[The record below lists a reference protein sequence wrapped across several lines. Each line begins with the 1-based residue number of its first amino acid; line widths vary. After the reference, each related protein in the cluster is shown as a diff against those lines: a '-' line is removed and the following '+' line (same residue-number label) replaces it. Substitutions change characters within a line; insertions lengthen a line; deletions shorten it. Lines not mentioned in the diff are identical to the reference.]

1 MRAIVVAGAGRAFSA
16 GFDLDMGMGDGKP
29 DPAEVRRALENDF
42 RIILRFWDSPKPTIA
57 AVHGYCLGSALELAL
72 ACDLTIAAEDCRFGE
87 PEVKFGSGIVA
98 LLLPWLAGPK
108 AAKYL
113 LLTGDD
119 RVSAAEAQAMGL
131 VNRVVPAAALL
142 DEAIA
147 LRSAHRRQRRAGRA
161 PHQAGDQSQPRHRRH
176 APGAAGRARDR
187 RRHRDARDRGIA
199 GIQRNTEARRRQGRH
214 RLASR
219 ENRMSKPTKQM
230 PDEPRKFLE
239 KYPDTRQ
246 LELLQPDMLGI
257 LRGKRVGRDEFA
269 KPFTGGLNFCGA
281 TVLLDAKGLTFDRID
296 NGGRDGDP
304 DVISTAVPGSLAPV
318 PWAHVPTAQVLLAMD
333 DSKGGPFFADPRQV
347 LRHAMKPLQDMG
359 LTAVCATE
367 LEFYLLEPNTEVPTP
382 RVGLIPGTR
391 KVQSG
396 PQYGSME
403 DVEDA
408 DPFLADLFE
417 TCKAQNIPVGATL
430 KEFSPGQF
438 EINLHHVANAELA
451 ADHGVLLKRAVK
463 AVARKHG
470 MAASFMAK
478 PFAEWAGCSMH
489 VHISLVDAA
498 GKNIFAGTQQGRARS
513 RIRCATRSAGWRR
526 RCRSRWRSSRR
537 PRTPTA
543 ATGRASSCRSSPTGG
558 ATTAA
563 SRCASRCRASRT
575 RASSTVPGG
584 SDGNPYLVIAAIL
597 AGVHHG
603 LTNKVEPGP
612 MVAQESIIDE
622 KVELPVRWSAALDA
636 FDAGKI
642 LPKYLGE
649 KFHRLYGI
657 CRREEEEHFHSEISD
672 RDYEWYLR
680 AV

>member
-1 MRAIVVAGAGRAFSA
+1 
-16 GFDLDMGMGDGKP
+16 
-29 DPAEVRRALENDF
+29 
-42 RIILRFWDSPKPTIA
+42 
-57 AVHGYCLGSALELAL
+57 
-72 ACDLTIAAEDCRFGE
+72 
-87 PEVKFGSGIVA
+87 
-98 LLLPWLAGPK
+98 
-108 AAKYL
+108 
-113 LLTGDD
+113 
-119 RVSAAEAQAMGL
+119 
-131 VNRVVPAAALL
+131 
-142 DEAIA
+142 
-147 LRSAHRRQRRAGRA
+147 
-161 PHQAGDQSQPRHRRH
+161 
-176 APGAAGRARDR
+176 
-187 RRHRDARDRGIA
+187 
-199 GIQRNTEARRRQGRH
+199 
-214 RLASR
+214 
-219 ENRMSKPTKQM
+219 MSKPPKQL

-239 KYPDTRQ
+239 RYPETRQ

-281 TVLLDAKGLTFDRID
+281 TVLLDAKGMTFDRID

-304 DVISTAVPGSLAPV
+304 DAISTAVQGSLAPV
-318 PWAHVPTAQVLLAMD
+318 PWAHVPTAQVLLAME

-347 LRHAMKPLQDMG
+347 LRHAMKPLSDMG

-367 LEFYLLEPNTEVPTP
+367 LEFYLLEPNAGVPSP
-382 RVGLIPGTR
+382 KVGLIPGTR
-391 KVQSG
+391 RAQSG

-417 TCKAQNIPVGATL
+417 TCKAQNLPLGATL

-489 VHISLVDAA
+489 VHISLLD
-498 GKNIFAGTQQGRARS
+498 GSGRNIFAGTS
-513 RIRCATRSAGWRR
+513 RDGPFADTLRHAIGGLAAAMPESMAIFA
-526 RCRSRWRSSRR
+526 
-537 PRTPTA
+537 PTA
-543 ATGRASSCRSSPTGG
+543 NSYRRYRPGVFVPLAPNWGRNHRGVALRIPMSGVED
-558 ATTAA
+558 
-563 SRCASRCRASRT
+563 T
-575 RASSTVPGG
+575 RVEHRPGG

-603 LTNKVEPGP
+603 IMNKVEPGP

-636 FDAGKI
+636 YDAGRI
-642 LPKYLGE
+642 LPKYVGE

-657 CRREEEEHFHSEISD
+657 CRREEEERFHSEISE